1 MVIFVLTSAG
11 SRLKTFKIMAN
22 TYSFT
27 IDNNETNCNWVINNL
42 DDRDYQVS
50 DDGIVITYYNIMQK
64 NDILKAIA
72 DA

>member
-1 MVIFVLTSAG
+1 
-11 SRLKTFKIMAN
+11 MAN

-27 IDNNETNCNWVINNL
+27 IDNNETNCKWVINNL
-42 DDRDYQVS
+42 DDRDYQVT

-64 NDILKAIA
+64 NDILKATA